1 MSEVVV
7 EPVSGSAL
15 AAYVPA
21 LAALRIEVFREFPY
35 LYDGTLDYE
44 ARYLQQY
51 LKSQRSLIVIARAGD
66 EVVGAS
72 TAMPLLEQL
81 EPVVPTFKAA
91 GIDPAGVYYFGESV
105 LRASYRGR
113 GIGHA
118 FFAGREA
125 RALELGFSSTAF
137 CAVERPSN
145 HPRRPADYVPHD
157 AFWSKRGY
165 RKHPD
170 LRTEFAWRDLD
181 ESVETPKP
189 MLFWRK
195 VLV

>member
-1 MSEVVV
+1 MSNVVI
-7 EPVSGSAL
+7 ERVSGPQL
-15 AAYVPA
+15 TPYIPA

-35 LYDGTLDYE
+35 LYDGTLEYE

-51 LKSQRSLIVIARAGD
+51 QSSERGVIVIARDGA

-72 TAMPLLEQL
+72 TALPLVEQPEL
-81 EPVVPTFKAA
+81 VPTFTAA

-105 LRASYRGR
+105 LRGAYRGR
-113 GIGHA
+113 GIGHV

-125 RALELGFSSTAF
+125 QALELGFSSTAF
-137 CAVERPSN
+137 CAVERPST

-165 RKHPD
+165 SKCPE
-170 LRTEFAWRDLD
+170 LRTQFAWRDLD
-181 ESVETPKP
+181 ETSETPKP
-189 MLFWRK
+189 MVFWRK
-195 VLV
+195 VLQ